1 MKIRINKNT
10 LACAFWTVSMM
21 AYMFQCYQREL
32 ATLIVPCLATF
43 LLLESNHMKFQSYR
57 SWMPLYCFFFFYLTI
72 SGIISYIN
80 GSSIGSML
88 RFYLILLAI
97 PLAQCVREPNFHAEW
112 IVLKILAV
120 VKASTV
126 LLTWIDVFIKQDY
139 QSYRM
144 WAKSTGAGGY
154 LYFKRHTASTNFR
167 NKYICDTFIC
177 EFMKE
182 RRLTF
187 YGALMAVN
195 WPCGRKFMAYVLGI
209 FAFVVFYYGPVLLK
223 WIKKKHW
230 KLIFVIPISIVMVT
244 VFGFYSLRSMKV
256 KAEFSNA
263 VRVEQIQVLTETNP
277 IIGSGLGHNVSG
289 GGVWRQYDGDTYF
302 ELQTLYIYNQIGIIG
317 LGTFYLLTLIPYAR
331 QKKRKKLMCYIT
343 YLIYTFFN
351 PYCFDSTHIF
361 AVLLITNCVE

>member
-139 QSYRM
+139 QS
-144 WAKSTGAGGY
+144 
-154 LYFKRHTASTNFR
+154 
-167 NKYICDTFIC
+167 
-177 EFMKE
+177 
-182 RRLTF
+182 
-187 YGALMAVN
+187 
-195 WPCGRKFMAYVLGI
+195 
-209 FAFVVFYYGPVLLK
+209 
-223 WIKKKHW
+223 
-230 KLIFVIPISIVMVT
+230 
-244 VFGFYSLRSMKV
+244 
-256 KAEFSNA
+256 
-263 VRVEQIQVLTETNP
+263 
-277 IIGSGLGHNVSG
+277 
-289 GGVWRQYDGDTYF
+289 
-302 ELQTLYIYNQIGIIG
+302 
-317 LGTFYLLTLIPYAR
+317 
-331 QKKRKKLMCYIT
+331 
-343 YLIYTFFN
+343 
-351 PYCFDSTHIF
+351 
-361 AVLLITNCVE
+361 

>member
-32 ATLIVPCLATF
+32 ATLIVPCLAIF

-144 WAKSTGAGGY
+144 WAKSTGAGDI
-154 LYFKRHTASTNFR
+154 
-167 NKYICDTFIC
+167 YILNGIPRVQILGTSIFVTLFIC

-187 YGALMAVN
+187 YGALMAVTALAAGN
-195 WPCGRKFMAYVLGI
+195 SAYVLGI

-263 VRVEQIQVLTETNP
+263 VRVEQIQVLTKTNP

>member
-120 VKASTV
+120 VKAYSFAYM
-126 LLTWIDVFIKQDY
+126 DRCFHQ
-139 QSYRM
+139 
-144 WAKSTGAGGY
+144 TGLSILPYVGKKYGGGRY

-167 NKYICDTFIC
+167 NKYICDT
-177 EFMKE
+177 
-182 RRLTF
+182 
-187 YGALMAVN
+187 V
-195 WPCGRKFMAYVLGI
+195 
-209 FAFVVFYYGPVLLK
+209 
-223 WIKKKHW
+223 
-230 KLIFVIPISIVMVT
+230 
-244 VFGFYSLRSMKV
+244 
-256 KAEFSNA
+256 
-263 VRVEQIQVLTETNP
+263 
-277 IIGSGLGHNVSG
+277 
-289 GGVWRQYDGDTYF
+289 
-302 ELQTLYIYNQIGIIG
+302 
-317 LGTFYLLTLIPYAR
+317 YL
-331 QKKRKKLMCYIT
+331 
-343 YLIYTFFN
+343 
-351 PYCFDSTHIF
+351 
-361 AVLLITNCVE
+361 